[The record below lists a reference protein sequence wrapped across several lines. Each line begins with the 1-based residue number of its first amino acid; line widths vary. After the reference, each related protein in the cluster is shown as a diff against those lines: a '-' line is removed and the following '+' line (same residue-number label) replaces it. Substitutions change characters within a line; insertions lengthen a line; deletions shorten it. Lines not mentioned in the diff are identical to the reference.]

1 MDKDSISWTER
12 VFCSSIIDFIW
23 FVLTVLLT
31 WMHKKCFMH
40 VFNVFIKVKN
50 MFFYFFY
57 LQINTF
63 NVDDEQDRQL
73 LLLP

>member
-1 MDKDSISWTER
+1 
-12 VFCSSIIDFIW
+12 
-23 FVLTVLLT
+23 
-31 WMHKKCFMH
+31 MH